1 MPHILSRMSFYQKLH
16 HKNNMFYLHNP
27 NCSVMFGGIH
37 SNIEKFFMVFMMSS
51 VSSGSKTTDDDK

>member
-1 MPHILSRMSFYQKLH
+1 MNFYQKLH

-37 SNIEKFFMVFMMSS
+37 SNIEKFFMVLMMSS